1 MAGSG
6 SHISKSKIRST
17 MMGFTIVIL
26 RFGNLRMNNK
36 RVAPEDTIISYYE
49 NGNCAKTGHVLRLG
63 RKRSKSILRCLIKRN
78 NSTDVGSPILGHRVL
93 YDLRLGC

>member
-1 MAGSG
+1 MAGLG
-6 SHISKSKIRST
+6 NLISKGKIRTT
-17 MMGFTIVIL
+17 MMGFTIAVL

-36 RVAPEDTIISYYE
+36 RVAPEDTIMSYYE
-49 NGNCAKTGHVLRLG
+49 KMGIAQKLDMYLDLVENV
-63 RKRSKSILRCLIKRN
+63 LRCLIKHN